1 MLSQK
6 SPPCGATTLTNME
19 KEVCQRNLN
28 QMVVIELIQRF
39 LYSDGSVPF
48 PMRCETQVAYIVL
61 EQNLGTDLESGQSSW
76 LQQGILQKN

>member
-1 MLSQK
+1 MLSQN

-39 LYSDGSVPF
+39 LYSDGSVHDNII
-48 PMRCETQVAYIVL
+48 CV
-61 EQNLGTDLESGQSSW
+61 NLVGGKES
-76 LQQGILQKN
+76 